1 MATRALPASQVLSD
15 DEDIAAAHSPKPSW
29 LRRFYDA
36 MIEAQ
41 QLRAMREIDRKLG
54 SGAFARALRTPL
66 PPEA

>member
-1 MATRALPASQVLSD
+1 MATQALPASH
-15 DEDIAAAHSPKPSW
+15 IAADDDDAAAVHSPKPSW